1 MKTMTCQSLG
11 GPCEQKLS
19 AGSWNEMVQA
29 MTKHIKKRGHSR
41 NSPVFGELRR
51 LLSIGR
57 NNYIR
62 QASSN
67 FQLQLFV
74 GNFSPVIFSVRKMC
88 GRLVIWVSMLNR
100 ICGVCFPA

>member
-41 NSPVFGELRR
+41 NSPVFGELQR
-51 LLSIGR
+51 LLSISR

-67 FQLQLFV
+67 FQLQLLA
-74 GNFSPVIFSVRKMC
+74 GNFSPVIILLC
-88 GRLVIWVSMLNR
+88 GR
-100 ICGVCFPA
+100 CAED